1 MVKNKRRRG
10 SRRKIYR
17 RGKRERQI
25 QLIRKVLAMVLA
37 LFVVLLIVLIIQ
49 DIRVKSGAKEVNQ
62 QQAAG
67 QGSEDQEEKTA
78 AEGADSGEGIL
89 SPQEI
94 APVQLTISAAGD
106 CTLGSDEE
114 FDEESSF
121 DTMYDSVGEP
131 SYFFRNVKPI
141 FENDDLTIVNLEG
154 PLTTSEDLQEKEFS
168 FKGRPEYTRILTEGS
183 VEAVNL
189 ANNHSY
195 DYGEQG
201 YQDTIQNV
209 ENAGITSFGYER
221 IALLD
226 VKGVKVGLAGIYV
239 LKDGMERESQLKEHI
254 VSLKQQ
260 GAQLVIVS
268 FHWGS
273 EKENYPDDI
282 QVSLA
287 HTAVDNGADLVIG
300 HHPHVLQGI
309 EKYNGKYIV
318 YSLANFCFGGNSN
331 PSDKD
336 TMIFQQTFTIQNQDV
351 AKDDNIQIIPCS
363 VSSESSYNNYQP
375 TAAEGEEKTRIQGK
389 IDQFS
394 SGLLNQEGTVN
405 Q

>member
-1 MVKNKRRRG
+1 MAKNKRRRG
-10 SRRKIYR
+10 SRKRLYR

-25 QLIRKVLAMVLA
+25 QLIRKVLAMVLV
-37 LFVVLLIVLIIQ
+37 LFVVLLIILIIQ
-49 DIRVKSGAKEVNQ
+49 DISAKRSVKEVNQ
-62 QQAAG
+62 QQAD
-67 QGSEDQEEKTA
+67 SEDLQNGEEGTGSS
-78 AEGADSGEGIL
+78 EDTL
-89 SPQEI
+89 SPLEV
-94 APVQLTISAAGD
+94 APVQLTVSTAGD
-106 CTLGSDEE
+106 CTLGSDED
-114 FDEESSF
+114 FDQESSF
-121 DTMYDSVGEP
+121 DTMYDNVGDP
-131 SYFFRNVKPI
+131 SYFFRNVKSI

-154 PLTTSEDLQEKEFS
+154 PLTSSEDLQEKEFS
-168 FKGRPEYTRILTEGS
+168 FKGRPEYTQILTAGS

-221 IALLD
+221 TALLD

-239 LKDGMERESQLKEHI
+239 LNDGLEREFQLKEHI
-254 VSLKQQ
+254 ASLKEQ

-282 QVSLA
+282 QTSLA
-287 HTAVDNGADLVIG
+287 HTAVDSGADLVVG

-336 TMIFQQTFTIQNQDV
+336 TMIFQQTFTIQNQEV
-351 AKDDNIQIIPCS
+351 EKDDNIQIIPCS
-363 VSSESSYNNYQP
+363 VSSESGYNNYQP
-375 TAAEGEEKTRIQGK
+375 TPSEGEEKDRIQEK

-394 SGLLNQEGTVN
+394 SGLQSQEGTVN
-405 Q
+405 E

>member
-10 SRRKIYR
+10 SRRKVYR

-37 LFVVLLIVLIIQ
+37 LFVVLLIIVIIQ
-49 DIRVKSGAKEVNQ
+49 DIRVKSEAKEVSQ
-62 QQAAG
+62 QQAAD
-67 QGSEDQEEKTA
+67 QGSGDQEEKAA
-78 AEGADSGEGIL
+78 AEGADSGEGTL
-89 SPQEI
+89 SSQEV

-131 SYFFRNVKPI
+131 SYFFRNVKSI

-154 PLTTSEDLQEKEFS
+154 PLTASEDLQEKEFS

-221 IALLD
+221 TALLD
-226 VKGVKVGLAGIYV
+226 IKGVKVGLAGIYV
-239 LKDGMERESQLKEHI
+239 LGDGMERESQLKEHI
-254 VSLKQQ
+254 ASLKQQ
-260 GAQLVIVS
+260 GAQLVIVN

-287 HTAVDNGADLVIG
+287 HTAVDNGADLVVG

-336 TMIFQQTFTIQNQDV
+336 TMIFQQTFTIQNQEV
-351 AKDDNIQIIPCS
+351 VKDDNIQIIPCS
-363 VSSESSYNNYQP
+363 VSSESNYNNYQP
-375 TAAEGEEKTRIQGK
+375 TPAEGEEKTRIQEK
-389 IDQFS
+389 IDQLS
-394 SGLLNQEGTVN
+394 SDLLSQEGTIN
-405 Q
+405 

>member
-10 SRRKIYR
+10 SRRKVYR

-49 DIRVKSGAKEVNQ
+49 DIRVKSGAKEVSQ
-62 QQAAG
+62 QQAAD
-67 QGSEDQEEKTA
+67 QGSGDQEEKTA
-78 AEGADSGEGIL
+78 AEGADSGEGAL
-89 SPQEI
+89 SSQEV

-106 CTLGSDEE
+106 CTLGSDEG

-131 SYFFRNVKPI
+131 SYFFRNVKSI
-141 FENDDLTIVNLEG
+141 FENDDLTIVNMEG

-221 IALLD
+221 TALLD
-226 VKGVKVGLAGIYV
+226 IKGVKVGLAGIYV

-254 VSLKQQ
+254 ASLKQQ
-260 GAQLVIVS
+260 GAQLVIVN

-287 HTAVDNGADLVIG
+287 HTAVDNGADLVVG

-336 TMIFQQTFTIQNQDV
+336 TMIFQQTFTIQNQEV

-363 VSSESSYNNYQP
+363 VSSESNYNNYQP
-375 TAAEGEEKTRIQGK
+375 TPAEGEEKTRIQEK

-394 SGLLNQEGTVN
+394 SSLLSREGTIN
-405 Q
+405 